1 MLKPMSSK
9 TITPSRSVKHAQATR
24 ATASPRRSSGSRA
37 GSTSSRVKKLATTAI
52 AVPLAKRA
60 LKNVKSKAG
69 LAVLTGVALAVGA
82 GLVRKYR
89 KAAVPSS

>member
-1 MLKPMSSK
+1 VK
-9 TITPSRSVKHAQATR
+9 T
-24 ATASPRRSSGSRA
+24 
-37 GSTSSRVKKLATTAI
+37 LATTAI

-89 KAAVPSS
+89 KAGAPAS